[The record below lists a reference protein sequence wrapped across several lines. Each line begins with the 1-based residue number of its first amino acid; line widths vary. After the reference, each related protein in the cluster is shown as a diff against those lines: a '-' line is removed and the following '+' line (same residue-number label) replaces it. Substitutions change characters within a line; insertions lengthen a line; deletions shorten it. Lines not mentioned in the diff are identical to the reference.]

1 MKRMTALVM
10 FLLAVI
16 GLSGCA
22 ETPRMPQ
29 CEGPW
34 TPINPPS
41 EAADET

>member
-1 MKRMTALVM
+1 MKLIAVTLL
-10 FLLAVI
+10 LLAVV
-16 GLSGCA
+16 GLAACA

-34 TPINPPS
+34 MPVNPPI